1 MVAAVRQNM
10 HRGEKMP
17 RKRAPGKHLGI
28 FERPPGSGIWWIN
41 YYRDGKQHRE
51 KVGRRA
57 AAITLREKRR
67 TEILEK
73 RKLPDLRNHKYVT
86 VAELIDD
93 LLEYVVHHKDRRS
106 YESKAGI
113 VKKALGGK
121 KADDLKP
128 QEIAKWLNSHCK
140 TAATYNRY
148 KAFLSLAYRLGE
160 ENDKVERNVAR
171 KAPHR
176 TESNARVRFL
186 SREDEYPRLHAAITK
201 LFPEHIPE
209 FVVSVHTGMRLSEQ
223 YSVEWPQVHLDRRAI
238 DLKKTKNGHERT
250 VHLNQDAIDAIAS
263 LKLPGQRMRGRV
275 FPREGSKD
283 RFDNRSWFVPCL
295 EEANIT
301 GYLWHG
307 NRHTFCSWLAMAGAS
322 TKEVQEAA
330 GHKTI
335 TMAARYSHLSPAHRL
350 SVVERITGA
359 GLGGE
364 HAPKRAPEENNV
376 TAEER
381 N

>member
-1 MVAAVRQNM
+1 
-10 HRGEKMP
+10 MP
-17 RKRAPGKHLGI
+17 RKRAETKHRGL
-28 FERPPGSGIWWIN
+28 FQRPPGSEIWWIN
-41 YYRDGKQHRE
+41 YFVDGKQHRE
-51 KVGRRA
+51 KVGSKQ
-57 AAITLREKRR
+57 AAITLYSKRKNDDREGK
-67 TEILEK
+67 
-73 RKLPDLRNHKYVT
+73 KLPDLRSKRFVT
-86 VAELIDD
+86 VAELVDD
-93 LLEYVVHHKDRRS
+93 LLEHVVNHKDLRN
-106 YESKAGI
+106 YQSKAVI

-128 QEIAKWLNSHCK
+128 KEIAKWLNSRCK
-140 TAATYNRY
+140 TPATYNRY

-160 ENDKVERNVAR
+160 ENEKVERNPAR

-176 TESNARVRFL
+176 TENNARVRFL
-186 SREDEYPRLHAAITK
+186 SRDEEYPRLHSAILK

-250 VHLNQDAIDAIAS
+250 VHLNQDAIDAIQS

-275 FPREGSKD
+275 FPREGNKD

-295 EEANIT
+295 KEAKIT

-322 TKEVQEAA
+322 TKEIQEAA

-359 GLGGE
+359 GSKDE
-364 HAPKRAPEENNV
+364 HAPQHAPAGNNV
-376 TAEER
+376 TAIGR